1 MRSVVFASEDWQK
14 DSWIDYEM
22 LTLEAETPE
31 PEVKTKSVEVEGGD
45 GALDMSEAVSGRP
58 VFANREL
65 VFPFRIVGEDCEK
78 IRDEVVRDLH
88 GRKRFVQFESQ
99 EHWFYGRC
107 SVETTLDKGYYIE
120 ISVTVNAEPYKRNIT
135 PYRAENNVI
144 NGTTWTL
151 YNEGDSHV
159 LPTVELSKA
168 MDIIV
173 ENVTY
178 ELRSGKQVAPF
189 LIAPKGSKTV
199 IFTDSASVVIEFWEG
214 YIV

>member
-14 DSWIDYEM
+14 DSWLDYGM

-58 VFANREL
+58 VFANRDL
-65 VFPFRIVGEDCEK
+65 SFPFRIVGEYCEK
-78 IRDEVVRDLH
+78 IRDEVVRDIH
-88 GRKRFVQFESQ
+88 GQKRFVQFEGQ
-99 EHWFYGRC
+99 EHWYYGRC

-120 ISVTVNAEPYKRNIT
+120 ISVSVDAEPYKRNIT
-135 PYRAENNVI
+135 PYRQENNVI

-159 LPTVELSKA
+159 LATVELSKA

-173 ENVTY
+173 DNVNY

-189 LIAPKGSKTV
+189 LIAPKESKTV
-199 IFTDSASVVIEFWEG
+199 IFTDSASAVIEFWEG